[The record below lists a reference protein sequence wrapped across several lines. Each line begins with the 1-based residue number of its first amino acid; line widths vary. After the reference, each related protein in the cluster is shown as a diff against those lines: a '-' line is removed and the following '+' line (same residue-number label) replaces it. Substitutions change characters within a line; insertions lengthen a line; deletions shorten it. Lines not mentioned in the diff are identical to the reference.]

1 MPRVHDFY
9 NCCTASILFEFG
21 GSSAA
26 MHGDRFQPDEKKLA
40 EDVEAKMRYFQRS
53 GKGIFTAMLT
63 TEQTVAAKVLE
74 ALGWT
79 KCMTSNKLNHSNT
92 QLQLWAWAAKAE
104 DKSDVVVVNP
114 FAVKKEPEV
123 VKEVVPT
130 ARPEMR
136 MALRSFDT
144 YRVPP
149 VGRWI
154 RIDGSRPCPERIR
167 DRQVSILTTGET
179 VERNAFRRLEFP
191 EAGRSWAWEIP
202 VRRGGSITHVYIHPL
217 A

>member
-1 MPRVHDFY
+1 MTMVADFT
-9 NCCTASILFEFG
+9 NCCTAGILYSFG

-26 MHGDRFQPDEKKLA
+26 MYGRGENPDEKDLA
-40 EDVEAKMRYFQRS
+40 TDVESRMRSFQRQ

-79 KCMTSNKLNHSNT
+79 KCMTSNKLNHSDT

-114 FAVKKEPEV
+114 FASKKEAEV

-130 ARPEMR
+130 HPELR
-136 MALRSFDT
+136 MALRSFDA

-154 RIDGSRPCPERIR
+154 RIDGSRPCPLFLR
-167 DRQVSILTTGET
+167 DRRISILTTMET
-179 VERNAFRRLEFP
+179 VERNAFRRLEF
-191 EAGRSWAWEIP
+191 AQTGSSWSWELP
-202 VRRGGSITHVYIHPL
+202 PRDRGSITHVYIHPL